1 LLPLTIDGP
10 GTDEETAILVHPS
23 SMLSMLTMHFESVWD
38 RSIPVHLYVSGRATP
53 EQSDEHPDRR
63 ILQLLAAGM
72 KDEAIARQL
81 GVSLRTARRW
91 LANLMAERGVTTRFQ
106 LGLTVARELADAAQP
121 AQPVQ

>member
-1 LLPLTIDGP
+1 
-10 GTDEETAILVHPS
+10 
-23 SMLSMLTMHFESVWD
+23 
-38 RSIPVHLYVSGRATP
+38 
-53 EQSDEHPDRR
+53 
-63 ILQLLAAGM
+63 M